1 MTPAVL
7 KRLISSPG
15 RSAPSH
21 HHRPQSAQSDTLP
34 PPAAE
39 SAPPVPVQLRA
50 LAARLGLG
58 RGEVSGIVILDALLF
73 LSLPLIYLWIRG
85 GNAEAFRWGWHF
97 LNRSLGAATTGL
109 LLVGAVAMLL
119 ALRWARQ
126 GRQRPLIASL
136 SLTLLAGLTIIG
148 LHIAD
153 FDTKR
158 YYGLLPGEWF
168 RPSPRYVA
176 RKFGVRLPASRPGP
190 PVPAVATAAPPPR
203 KVDAERGGKLFLSSC
218 ASCHGVNGEGVPG
231 SGREL
236 RGSQFI
242 ATRDDA
248 ALLAFVK
255 EGRQPWDPLNTTRLA
270 MPPRG
275 GNPMLSDADLADI
288 IAFVRTLHRPDDP
301 ATAAGTDPQSAAT
314 SDPPAGEQANRI
326 ASAGAPQP
334 PPAPALLITHRSILP
349 APGEA
354 LTGLSARFLSEQA
367 RPRWRPP
374 EGAATF
380 FGAYY
385 FAIGLHGI
393 HLIAAVLLSA
403 VLLVLALR
411 GTVSSARCASV
422 ALGSIVWC
430 WSAALWL
437 LTYPIVFPPG

>member
-7 KRLISSPG
+7 KRLIR
-15 RSAPSH
+15 RSGHPAPRGH
-21 HHRPQSAQSDTLP
+21 DRPQSALSASLP
-34 PPAAE
+34 PSAAE
-39 SAPPVPVQLRA
+39 TTPPISAQLRE
-50 LAARLGLG
+50 LTARLGLG
-58 RGEVSGIVILDALLF
+58 RGELAGIVILDALLF

-85 GNAEAFRWGWHF
+85 GNADAFRWGWHF

-126 GRQRPLIASL
+126 GRQRPLIATL
-136 SLTLLAGLTIIG
+136 SLALLAGLTILG

-168 RPSPRYVA
+168 RPSQRYVA
-176 RKFGVRLPASRPGP
+176 RKFGVRLLAGRAGP
-190 PVPAVATAAPPPR
+190 PAPAVATAAPPPR
-203 KVDAERGGKLFLSSC
+203 MVDAERGRKLFLSTC
-218 ASCHGVNGEGVPG
+218 ASCHGAAGEGVPG
-231 SGREL
+231 SGKEL

-242 ATRDDA
+242 TTRDDA

-255 EGRQPWDPLNTTRLA
+255 QGRQPWDPLNTTRLA

-275 GNPMLSDADLADI
+275 GNPLLSDADLADI
-288 IAFVRTLHRPDDP
+288 IAFVRTLQTQDHPT
-301 ATAAGTDPQSAAT
+301 TAASTDRQSPAA
-314 SDPPAGEQANRI
+314 SNPPAGGEANRT
-326 ASAGAPQP
+326 APAAPQP
-334 PPAPALLITHRSILP
+334 PTPPALLITHRSILP

-354 LTGLSARFLSEQA
+354 APGLSARFLSEQA

-374 EGAATF
+374 EGAAAF

-385 FAIGLHGI
+385 FVTGLHGI
-393 HLIAAVLLSA
+393 HLVAAVLLSA
-403 VLLVLALR
+403 VLLVEALR
-411 GTVSSARCASV
+411 GSVRPARCGSV
-422 ALGSIVWC
+422 VLGSIVWC

-437 LTYPIVFPPG
+437 LTYPVVFMAG